1 MCALRFPG
9 LGRSVL
15 MRVAGKRGALPALA
29 ACVAVAL
36 ALSPV
41 LRPGGLPT
49 PALVAV
55 GSAPHLPGHAVAL
68 GRLAPDGAGT
78 LRLDVVL
85 APAGGS
91 KLSALATAV
100 STPGSPS
107 FRHFLTPAQFAARF
121 GASNGTLAAV
131 EQSLRGRGLHVTGV
145 SPNRLIVHV
154 TGGTRR
160 IERAF
165 GVSLLRYRLPDGR
178 AVYANTSA
186 PRLPRDVAAHVSQIV
201 GLDSLAAP
209 ARADIVR
216 APEVAPRAHATRVSA
231 IAGAGPQPTA
241 TCAQQIAAASENYP
255 HALVSSTDLA
265 QAYGFS
271 DLYQAG
277 NLGQGAT
284 VALVEFSSFIPGD
297 IATFGSCYGIT
308 PQVNEIAVDGGPG
321 GPVTFGPGVG
331 DQVEAELDIEAVLGL
346 APNATIDVFEAPQS
360 SDNSSL
366 DAFSAAVDDPDVQVI
381 STSWGRC
388 EGNSGEELTD
398 AEATLFQQAAAE
410 GKTIVAA
417 AGDNG
422 SEDCNGQSFGVQR
435 TTLAVDDPS
444 SQPFVTGVGGTTF
457 TTLGPPATAVVWNT
471 PTGAGGGGVSS
482 VHAMPS
488 FQSGAPAALGV
499 VNQFSSCGN
508 TSANCREVPDVAADA
523 GTPFATYCTEGGRDG
538 CDPGGWTGFGGTSLA
553 SPIWGALFALANT
566 SPACASKRI
575 GFANPALYAIAGGA
589 GYATAF
595 GDVTEGNNDLGFQN
609 GLYPAGPG
617 YDLATGLG
625 TPIAGGGTG
634 GGLVDQLCAGAGPI
648 PVTTVTGITPDA
660 GPLRGGT
667 RITIHGSGLA
677 RASAVLFGARK
688 AASFTGLSAGT
699 IVAVAPSGTGTVG
712 VTVTTGLGTSQPVAA
727 ARFRYLAAPTVARL
741 SPSTGPARGGTKVTV
756 TGTSFVEVSA
766 VRFGARPAKSFRV
779 LSPTRIAA
787 VAPAGTASAAVTVT
801 TPGGTS
807 RKTPGGS
814 FRYS

>member
-1 MCALRFPG
+1 MYALRFPG

-41 LRPGGLPT
+41 LRPGGLPA

-91 KLSALATAV
+91 KLSAFATAV

-107 FRHFLTPAQFAARF
+107 FRQFLTPAQFAARF
-121 GASNGTLAAV
+121 GASDGTLAAV
-131 EQSLRGRGLHVTGV
+131 RQSLRERGLHVTGV

-154 TGGTRR
+154 TGRTRR

-241 TCAQQIAAASENYP
+241 TCAQQIATASENYP
-255 HALVSSTDLA
+255 HALISNTDLA

-308 PQVNEIAVDGGPG
+308 PHVNEIAVDGGPG
-321 GPVTFGPGVG
+321 GPVTFGPGVS

-366 DAFSAAVDDPDVQVI
+366 DDFSAAVDNPDVQVI

-398 AEATLFQQAAAE
+398 AEATLFQQAATE

-435 TTLAVDDPS
+435 TALAVDDPS

-523 GTPFATYCTEGGRDG
+523 GTAVCDLLHGGR
-538 CDPGGWTGFGGTSLA
+538 PGRLRPGRLDRVRRYEPRLA
-553 SPIWGALFALANT
+553 DLGRPLRTREHEPRVRVQADRLRQPGALRDRRRRRLRDRVRRRHRGQQRPRLPERPLPGRTGLRPRHRARDADRGRRHRHRRR
-566 SPACASKRI
+566 PRR
-575 GFANPALYAIAGGA
+575 PALRGRRPRP
-589 GYATAF
+589 
-595 GDVTEGNNDLGFQN
+595 GDDGDRDHARRRSAARRHEDHDPRLGPRARQRRSLRRQEGRLVHRPVGRNDRRRRSERHGN
-609 GLYPAGPG
+609 GRRHRDDGPRHEPAG
-617 YDLATGLG
+617 
-625 TPIAGGGTG
+625 
-634 GGLVDQLCAGAGPI
+634 
-648 PVTTVTGITPDA
+648 
-660 GPLRGGT
+660 RG
-667 RITIHGSGLA
+667 
-677 RASAVLFGARK
+677 SAVPVPRRPDGR
-688 AASFTGLSAGT
+688 AG
-699 IVAVAPSGTGTVG
+699 
-712 VTVTTGLGTSQPVAA
+712 
-727 ARFRYLAAPTVARL
+727 
-741 SPSTGPARGGTKVTV
+741 
-756 TGTSFVEVSA
+756 
-766 VRFGARPAKSFRV
+766 
-779 LSPTRIAA
+779 
-787 VAPAGTASAAVTVT
+787 
-801 TPGGTS
+801 
-807 RKTPGGS
+807 
-814 FRYS
+814 